1 MKKQNPIEME
11 VVARMDGPSDKEMRD
26 RGLRILARIIARRY
40 IQNTHSKDVLTR
52 QVIVRKPRDKN
63 I

>member
-1 MKKQNPIEME
+1 MKQNLIEME
-11 VVARMDGPSDKEMRD
+11 VVPRMGQPLKKEIRD

-40 IQNTHSKDVLTR
+40 IENARSSNVLRKGVTP
-52 QVIVRKPRDKN
+52 RKPTDKN